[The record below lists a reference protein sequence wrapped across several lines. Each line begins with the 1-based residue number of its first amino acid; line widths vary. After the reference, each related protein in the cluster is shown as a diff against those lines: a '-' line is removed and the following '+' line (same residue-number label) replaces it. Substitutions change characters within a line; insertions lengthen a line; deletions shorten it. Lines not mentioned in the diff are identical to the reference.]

1 MAGLAT
7 ALRIAPH
14 SSLRIALVTKDV
26 PPRIDTLSARPR
38 GRRIAVDRA
47 GATEERPVWV
57 FANTDAARAWYADL
71 LRDAPPAEPGICRD
85 APSVSATARA
95 ATAMAMAMALGLLR
109 SALACV
115 P

>member
-14 SSLRIALVTKDV
+14 SSPRIALVTKDV
-26 PPRIDTLSARPR
+26 PLLSARPR

-47 GATEERPVWV
+47 VVLPELSGVVPIATPPESH
-57 FANTDAARAWYADL
+57 L
-71 LRDAPPAEPGICRD
+71 LA
-85 APSVSATARA
+85 
-95 ATAMAMAMALGLLR
+95 R
-109 SALACV
+109 SAS